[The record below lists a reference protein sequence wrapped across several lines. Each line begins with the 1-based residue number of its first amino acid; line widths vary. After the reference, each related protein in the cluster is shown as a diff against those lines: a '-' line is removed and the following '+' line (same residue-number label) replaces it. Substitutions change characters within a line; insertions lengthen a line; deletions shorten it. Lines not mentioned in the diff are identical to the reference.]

1 MFLICENIFF
11 YFNVLNENN
20 MFVKWFLKRSI
31 FVIYGVFIVLIL
43 LKFNFFNVERSEIKY

>member
-11 YFNVLNENN
+11 YFNLLNENN
-20 MFVKWFLKRSI
+20 MFVKWFLKRSF